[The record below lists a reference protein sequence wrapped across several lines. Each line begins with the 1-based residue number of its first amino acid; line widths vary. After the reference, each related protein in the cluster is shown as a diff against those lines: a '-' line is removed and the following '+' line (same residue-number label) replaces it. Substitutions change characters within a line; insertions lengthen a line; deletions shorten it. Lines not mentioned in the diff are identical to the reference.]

1 MRKLLLFFAAV
12 GLMAGFAGRV
22 MAQNAMTDNDNH
34 HLNLNIGEIALLAI
48 YGSGTTDITLAPTT
62 TTPGTKI
69 AASDNT
75 ALYLNVSS
83 VVTSA
88 WAGEPLVETVDT
100 RSILVKA
107 DVLVPGF
114 DIKVAATKIAGGEGT
129 FGSAQGTAFAL
140 TTSDQPIVTGIG
152 SCWTDVDAKGYQLT
166 YSLVTNTYANLRV
179 GNNLV
184 HVTYTLTE

>member
-1 MRKLLLFFAAV
+1 M
-12 GLMAGFAGRV
+12 
-22 MAQNAMTDNDNH
+22 
-34 HLNLNIGEIALLAI
+34 
-48 YGSGTTDITLAPTT
+48 
-62 TTPGTKI
+62 
-69 AASDNT
+69 
-75 ALYLNVSS
+75 
-83 VVTSA
+83 
-88 WAGEPLVETVDT
+88 
-100 RSILVKA
+100 VKA

-114 DIKVAATKIAGGEGT
+114 DIKVAATKITGGEGT

-179 GNNLV
+179 GSNLV